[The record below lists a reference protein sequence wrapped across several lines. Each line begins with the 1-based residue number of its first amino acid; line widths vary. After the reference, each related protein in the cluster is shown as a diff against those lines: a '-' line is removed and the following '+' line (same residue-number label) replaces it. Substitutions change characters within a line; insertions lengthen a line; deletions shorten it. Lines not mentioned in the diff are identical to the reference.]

1 MTTKTVLTLI
11 VILALT
17 EVTVQMKNN
26 KKSDIELNVYDQE
39 LKACGGGSESSA
51 YQDGKCNEQYGGV
64 HQICFIEIGVRSNK
78 FSIQTGQAS
87 DWSSGRGHNNH
98 CVCLGALAL
107 YVKRKNMGEFQEDT
121 SIKGL

>member
-1 MTTKTVLTLI
+1 MSRNILFSC
-11 VILALT
+11 VIFLALT
-17 EVTVQMKNN
+17 QASEQVKMR
-26 KKSDIELNVYDQE
+26 KSDLELNVYDQE
-39 LKACGGGSESSA
+39 LKPCGGGSESSA
-51 YQDGKCNEQYGGV
+51 YEDGKCNEHFGGV

-78 FSIQTGQAS
+78 FSMQTGQNS
-87 DWSSGRGHNNH
+87 DWSTGRGSNNH